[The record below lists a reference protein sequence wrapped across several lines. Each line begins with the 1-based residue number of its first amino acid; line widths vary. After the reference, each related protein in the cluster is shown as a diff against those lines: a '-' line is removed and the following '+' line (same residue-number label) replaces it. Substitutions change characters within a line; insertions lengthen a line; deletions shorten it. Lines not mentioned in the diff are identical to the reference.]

1 MSLVTQIADAVT
13 AELNA
18 APAGTFDPAF
28 TAQRKVLPVHEL
40 KDLAELKVTVVP
52 KAVQITGS
60 TRSASQYDITVD
72 IGVQRKLAAG
82 SAPGSNDMDTEVDT
96 LGALVD
102 QIADYLR
109 QRPLAALPGASWV
122 SIANEPVYAPEHLLE
137 QRVFTSV
144 LTVTYRALK

>member
-1 MSLVTQIADAVT
+1 MSIVVDIADAVT

-18 APAGTFDPAF
+18 APAGTFEPAF
-28 TAQRKVLPVHEL
+28 TAERRVLPVFEL
-40 KDLAELKVTVVP
+40 ADLAELRVTVVP
-52 KAVQITGS
+52 KGVQITGS
-60 TRSASQYDITVD
+60 TRSASQYDISVD

-82 SAPGSNDMDTEVDT
+82 DKDLDAEVAT
-96 LGALVD
+96 LGSLVD
-102 QIADYLR
+102 EIADYLR
-109 QRPLAALPGASWV
+109 QRPLSAAPFATWV